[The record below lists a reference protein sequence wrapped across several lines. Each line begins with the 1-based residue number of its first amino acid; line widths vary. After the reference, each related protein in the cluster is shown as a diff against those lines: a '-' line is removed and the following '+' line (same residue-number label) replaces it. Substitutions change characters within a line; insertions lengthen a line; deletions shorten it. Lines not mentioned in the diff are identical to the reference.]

1 MSESVESSGDLSTSS
16 EAPAESGR
24 VDAETYPLFSQE
36 QLGEVAGAQVS
47 EGLHKLKVSG
57 EEKEVPYDE
66 LVKMA
71 QKGEAADQKFR
82 ETADMKKRF
91 SALEQENNELKQTTQ
106 ALMKQL
112 KEDPFSVLSH
122 ESLGLDLDALLY
134 DKMNEKMEY
143 EEMDEYERENL
154 ELRKRLEK
162 YEANEKKAAEQKQ
175 QAESVARQNQYANN
189 ITAALQEAGITP
201 TQDTIRIAASHLY
214 NSSAETGY
222 PTITWRQMVDQT
234 KASLKEEAQRVYGG
248 LPPEQLAEYLGEDA
262 VQRIRKH
269 DIQKLKNN
277 FSLNQPDV
285 NPEAVKRTPKTSIS
299 KSEFRERM
307 NKIKQSLA

>member
-1 MSESVESSGDLSTSS
+1 MSESVESSGESMSS
-16 EAPAESGR
+16 DSPAEVGEVGR
-24 VDAETYPLFSQE
+24 VEADTYPLFSQE
-36 QLGEVAGAQVS
+36 QLNDVAKPD
-47 EGLHKLKVSG
+47 GLHKLKVSG

-91 SALEQENNELKQTTQ
+91 SALEHENNELKQTTQ

-122 ESLGLDLDALLY
+122 ESLGLDLDTLLY

-154 ELRKRLEK
+154 DLRKRLEK
-162 YEANEKKAAEQKQ
+162 YEATEKKAAEQRQ

-234 KASLKEEAQRVYGG
+234 KASLKDQAQSIYGKFS
-248 LPPEQLAEYLGEDA
+248 PEQLSEYLGDEV
-262 VQRIRKH
+262 VQKIRKH
-269 DIQKLKNN
+269 DIQKVKNN
-277 FSLNQPDV
+277 FNLNQPEV
-285 NPEAVKRTPKTSIS
+285 KAENVKRMPRNQMS
-299 KSEFRERM
+299 KEEFRSKLA
-307 NKIKQSLA
+307 KIKSSLA